1 MTAQTV
7 TIRAKTRHRYGDHTV
22 LVFPSGEMFVKEFDG
37 GKPLFVESHR
47 AGLTDAARRRA
58 WKASGFKRGGK

>member
-1 MTAQTV
+1 MTAQIV
-7 TIRAKTRHRYGDHTV
+7 TIRAKSRHRYGDHTV

-37 GKPLFVESHR
+37 GQTLFVESHR
-47 AGLTDAARRRA
+47 AGLTDAARSRA